1 MGRTLYFQQVTDSRS
16 EENILE
22 LLTQRV
28 NKLKELLNIDGIEIQ
43 VTEPELIEW
52 NHRDWSS
59 LLKDYIDK
67 HYQYRSSF
75 FITKNTRKL
84 SWNDIYKIV
93 NSVKAVP
100 YSFL

>member
-1 MGRTLYFQQVTDSRS
+1 MGRRLYFQQVTDSRS

-22 LLTQRV
+22 LLTERV
-28 NKLKELLNIDGIEIQ
+28 NKLKELLNIEGVE
-43 VTEPELIEW
+43 VLATEPELIEW
-52 NHRDWSS
+52 NYRDWSS
-59 LLKDYIDK
+59 LLKCYIDK

-75 FITKNTRKL
+75 FVTKNTRKL